1 MPNDLIERVARI
13 LSKFSSPEI
22 NPDGLLPHGKPVW
35 TMMESN
41 ARKIIVAIREPTE
54 RMVQAGDPYSL
65 ASEYGDSEYT
75 RTVWRSMI
83 DAELGVEPS
92 AVER

>member
-54 RMVQAGDPYSL
+54 RMVEAACNRPAYMDEERECR
-65 ASEYGDSEYT
+65 AAYT
-75 RTVWRSMI
+75 AMI
-83 DAELGVEPS
+83 DAELGDE
-92 AVER
+92 